1 VGVLS
6 EVGDVFVDVLFST
19 AVGVASM
26 IVGGAVLANASLLR
40 QARKRM
46 PATMARVTT
55 QLRIEKRFFLMKLIR
70 NNLMF

>member
-1 VGVLS
+1 VLS